1 MTSQTQTSTEV
12 SREIRMELPA
22 VPESILQAGRA
33 IRCLGRSIGLSRS
46 VTERVA
52 RAVREVMLNAC
63 TYAYRTDSGTVVLRV
78 THDAERLQIEVTDF
92 GRGFKSDDYFLA
104 DGSRGPKAHPH
115 SGLFIAAEA
124 VDRLTIES
132 GSSGTTVRMIK
143 RV

>member
-12 SREIRMELPA
+12 SRDIRVELPA

-46 VTERVA
+46 VTEQIV
-52 RAVREVMLNAC
+52 RAVCEVVLNAC

-78 THDAERLQIEVTDF
+78 TYDAHHLQIEVTDF
-92 GRGFKSDDYFLA
+92 GRGFRCDDYFLA

-132 GSSGTTVRMIK
+132 GRTGTTVRMIK